1 MKGLMKC
8 MAWALVFVGVLALA
22 PIGPW
27 WLEYFRHF
35 LVQIALCSGVFAI
48 LFATRKQWR
57 WVVAFLVLGGVQ
69 MGLVAESLRGP
80 EHVVAQEGDLK
91 LISANVLTSN
101 PDAQALLDW
110 VRQEDPDLLM
120 LLEVNATWL
129 EKLAP
134 LQTQFPYRE
143 DHPRGDNFGI
153 SLWSRIPMEANSDWI
168 GEAQIPS
175 IHATFQGEHP
185 FALFAVHPLPPMNR
199 AMVNSRNRQLHAL
212 GELVMASEL
221 PVLVAGDMNTTPW
234 SLSLSEFKAQ
244 TNLHPARTSWV
255 STWPVAMP
263 FLGIQID
270 HVLVSESIGVVSCER
285 GPDIGSDHWP
295 LLTRFRVEEQ
305 SPLPER

>member
-1 MKGLMKC
+1 MKGIIKL
-8 MAWALVFVGVLALA
+8 MAWGLVLVGAFALA

-35 LVQIALCSGVFAI
+35 LVQIAVCHGVFAI
-48 LFATRKQWR
+48 LFALRKQWR
-57 WVVAFLVLGGVQ
+57 WTGALLLLGAIQIGMV
-69 MGLVAESLRGP
+69 GFSLRGP
-80 EHVVAQEGDLK
+80 GHVVAQSGDIK

-110 VRQEDPDLLM
+110 VAQEDPDLLI

-129 EKLAP
+129 KKLAP
-134 LQTQFPYRE
+134 LHGQFPYRE

-153 SLWSRIPMEANSDWI
+153 SLWSRIPMEAKSDWI
-168 GEAQIPS
+168 GEVEIPS
-175 IHATFQGEHP
+175 ILATFQGENA

-199 AMVNSRNRQLHAL
+199 TMVNSRNRQLQAI
-212 GELVMASEL
+212 GELVVASEL

-234 SLSLSEFKAQ
+234 SLALSEFKTQ

-263 FLGIQID
+263 LLGIQID
-270 HVLVSESIGVVSCER
+270 HVLVSEKLQVVSCER

-295 LLTRFRVEEQ
+295 LLTRFRVAQQ
-305 SPLPER
+305 SSPPKR